1 MVTIIGYLVGIAGM
15 WLLSDSIWSISYYLD
30 KKKNETFWRNH
41 IIRVV
46 RGTIAVGLI
55 TAGLLLVLI
64 K

>member
-1 MVTIIGYLVGIAGM
+1 MVTIIGYLVGVAGM
-15 WLLSDSIWSISYYLD
+15 WLLSDSIWSITYYIGRT
-30 KKKNETFWRNH
+30 NETFWRNH